1 MRARR
6 DESDAENERCQ
17 GRRRWRDWRA
27 GGRGT
32 EDGGRQEKAGHGD
45 HRRGATRVRNRA
57 FRAGASHDRNPIGA
71 AVVARGAKMSRRR
84 RRCRRTGVCRRGCG
98 RNAVMRMTRHH
109 GRRRCWRR
117 LPRCSVMFMGHGRH
131 RRGLEAQRHAR
142 RQQHRRSG
150 QCDDHRDTGQPLGP
164 GQHVPSIRPKRLA
177 AFSVSRP
184 TSLRPEHYRSCRR
197 RRSALP
203 MTDTELNVIA
213 ALAMMGLSRSPNA
226 GYSTP
231 AATGTPS
238 TL

>member
-6 DESDAENERCQ
+6 DESDAENERCPR
-17 GRRRWRDWRA
+17 RRRWRDGRA
-27 GGRGT
+27 GRRRT
-32 EDGGRQEKAGHGD
+32 DDGGRQEKAGHGD

-71 AVVARGAKMSRRR
+71 AVVARGAKVSRRR
-84 RRCRRTGVCRRGCG
+84 RWCRRRSVCRRGRG
-98 RNAVMRMTRHH
+98 RRAVMRMTRHH
-109 GRRRCWRR
+109 GRSRCWRH
-117 LPRCSVMFMGHGRH
+117 LPRGSVMFMGHGRH
-131 RRGLEAQRHAR
+131 RRGLDAQRHAR
-142 RQQHRRSG
+142 GEHRRRSG
-150 QCDDHRDTGQPLGP
+150 QRDDHRDAGQLLGP
-164 GQHVPSIRPKRLA
+164 GLHIPSIRPKCLA
-177 AFSVSRP
+177 AFGGRQP

-213 ALAMMGLSRSPNA
+213 ALAMMGLSSSPNA